1 MQKTNGTTKL
11 LVAVVVLQGLMVVGQ
26 WASAPSMMPA
36 AQAQLRNSGEDRA
49 AMLDQMQQ
57 VNAKLDKIAGI
68 LESGKL
74 QVEVA
79 KSDEKDK
86 KAAPSR

>member
-11 LVAVVVLQGLMVVGQ
+11 LVAVVVLQGLMVIGQ
-26 WASAPSMMPA
+26 WAGAPSMMPA

-49 AMLDQMQQ
+49 AMLEQLQA
-57 VNAKLDKIAGI
+57 VNGKLDKIAGI

-79 KSDEKDK
+79 KSDDKDR